1 MVREGFSKT
10 MTFEQTYRLQA
21 NKSYGYLDKG
31 RAQQRKE
38 QVQSPWG
45 RSRLEVFRGGQ
56 GNLNDWSWKRTGM
69 SGDETRGG
77 GQITCVCIE
86 HM

>member
-1 MVREGFSKT
+1 MKRRRENQRGDVYSFLYRMVREGFSKT

-38 QVQSPWG
+38 QVQSP
-45 RSRLEVFRGGQ
+45 
-56 GNLNDWSWKRTGM
+56 
-69 SGDETRGG
+69 
-77 GQITCVCIE
+77 
-86 HM
+86 